1 MQRYIN
7 ICWHSVLIWLLFVFV
22 LSIGSISA
30 TSLDKDQFSKDRK
43 VLLQRI
49 KIINQI
55 LQQTTSKKAH
65 NTGQLTAIN
74 KKIESNKQLIGS
86 LSKEL
91 QVVNDQM
98 AQKERKIQT
107 LQTELIQLKEE
118 YAKIL
123 FWGAKSMQHINVLVF
138 IFSAD
143 TFQVLLQKLSI
154 TKEYVKLRK
163 QHFAQIKKT
172 ELQLLHEKKHLTNK
186 AKRKSLLLHRRQREQ
201 TGLQESKTQQQELI
215 GALEQKQ
222 GQLTKELH
230 QHNAAVKRLDK
241 LISDIVKKELTLA
254 AKAKKAVDTAKESQQ
269 PVNRAAQAISTTG
282 KLLSTRFA
290 KHKGALP
297 WPVKKGFISNKF
309 GRRPHA
315 VFKNIEVENLGID
328 IQTEAQ
334 ATVHAIFDGF
344 IKTVSFVPGMNHVV
358 IIQHGQYHT
367 VYAKLS
373 AVHVKVGQLV
383 HMKDV
388 IGIVS
393 TDHNQISELQLQIW
407 NGLEKLNPA
416 LWLSKEP
423 E

>member
-1 MQRYIN
+1 MKRYRN
-7 ICWHSVLIWLLFVFV
+7 ICWYSALLGLFCVLG
-22 LSIGSISA
+22 IGSISA
-30 TSLDKDQFSKDRK
+30 TALDKDQFSKDRK

-49 KIINQI
+49 KTINQI
-55 LQQTTSKKAH
+55 LQQTTSKKAL

-74 KKIESNKQLIGS
+74 KKIESNEQLIGS

-91 QVVNDQM
+91 QVVNAQM
-98 AQKERKIQT
+98 AQKEHKIQT
-107 LQTELIQLKEE
+107 LQAELIQLEEE

-123 FWGAKSMQHINVLVF
+123 FWGSKSMQHINVLVF

-172 ELQLLHEKKHLTNK
+172 ELQLQHEKKHLTNK
-186 AKRKSLLLHRRQREQ
+186 AKRKGLLLHRRQCEQ

-215 GALEQKQ
+215 GVLEQQQ

-241 LISDIVKKELTLA
+241 LISDIVKKELALA
-254 AKAKKAVDTAKESQQ
+254 AAAKKAAATAQDSNK
-269 PVNRAAQAISTTG
+269 PANRAAQAISAAG

-290 KHKGALP
+290 KHKGKLP

-309 GRRPHA
+309 GRRAHA
-315 VFKNIEVENLGID
+315 VFKNVQVENLGID

-344 IKTVSFVPGMNHVV
+344 IKTVSFVPGMNYVV

-373 AVHVKVGQLV
+373 AVHVKVGQVV
-383 HMKDV
+383 HMKDF

-393 TDHNQISELQLQIW
+393 TDNNHISELQLQIW

-416 LWLSKEP
+416 LWLTKEP